1 VISFKHGAEKKEQ
14 KKKKKIWEDGEKFSI
29 NDKKKGSM

>member
-1 VISFKHGAEKKEQ
+1 MEPRKKN